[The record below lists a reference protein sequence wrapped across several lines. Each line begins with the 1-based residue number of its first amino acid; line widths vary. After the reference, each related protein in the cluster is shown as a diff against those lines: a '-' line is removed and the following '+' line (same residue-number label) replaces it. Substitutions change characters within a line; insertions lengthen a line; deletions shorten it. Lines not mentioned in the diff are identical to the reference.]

1 MPVSSVSNITA
12 SSPTSWQD
20 AMEKGLSRAA
30 KTIRGIQAVEVLAE
44 RANIEKGEVK
54 SYEVDLK
61 IIFNLE

>member
-12 SSPTSWQD
+12 SSPSSWQD

-30 KTIRGIQAVEVLAE
+30 KTLRGIQAVEVIAE
-44 RANIEKGEVK
+44 RARIEKGEVK